1 MSAAVAPELSADII
15 GGNRRKSIPE
25 ETYDRALARTFL
37 QLEMKYG
44 SVEDVKFDP
53 EKHLAYYAGS
63 LEDKAR
69 FHSIRRLTMEDLKL
83 TNDKQI
89 SPIGV
94 TDAFPLFT
102 EEAIDIMKLEVLRKL
117 TFLEHARYSC
127 SSSSGLDCMVR
138 GYVKDNEKIINPFV
152 YEAWTHPKTMELV
165 SLMAG
170 VDLEIVMDYE
180 IAHVNV
186 GVCDE
191 STAEEQRIKHDQ
203 AQRLKVFSGE
213 SDGSDIPAIVGWHHD
228 SYPFVCVL
236 MLSDTSEM
244 IGGETYLRTG
254 DNKITKVSGPTKG
267 AAAMLQGRLISHLAP
282 KPVGAS
288 ERITMVTSYR
298 PKDPECHEGSV
309 LSTVKPEI
317 EYGSIYNSFY
327 RQWVEYR
334 ADLVKKRLD
343 KLIEK
348 VKTNEVFDKE
358 TVTASLMGIEE
369 YLKNTYK
376 EMEVTE
382 DEWERIKM
390 KG

>member
-1 MSAAVAPELSADII
+1 MSAAVATDLNSDII
-15 GGNRRKSIPE
+15 RGNRRKSVPE
-25 ETYDRALARTFL
+25 ETYNKALARTFL
-37 QLEMKYG
+37 QLEAKYG
-44 SVEDVKFDP
+44 SVDHIKFDP
-53 EKHLAYYAGS
+53 DVHLAYYAGS

-69 FHSIRRLTMEDLKL
+69 FHSIRRITMEELKL
-83 TNDKQI
+83 TNAKQI

-117 TFLEHARYSC
+117 TFLEHARYSN
-127 SSSSGLDCMVR
+127 SSTSGLDCMVR
-138 GYVKDNEKIINPFV
+138 GYVKDNEKIINPFI
-152 YEAWTHPKTMELV
+152 YDAWTHPKTMELV

-180 IAHVNV
+180 IAHVNL

-191 STAEEQRIKHDQ
+191 GTAEEQRMAHEQTK
-203 AQRLKVFSGE
+203 REKVFAGE
-213 SDGSDIPAIVGWHHD
+213 EDGSDIPAIVGWHHD

-327 RQWVEYR
+327 RQWVQYR

-343 KLIEK
+343 KLIDN
-348 VKTNEVFDKE
+348 VKSNEVFDKE
-358 TVTASLMGIEE
+358 GVTKCLTDIES

-382 DEWERIKM
+382 DEWDRIRM